1 MYALYVT
8 HPEVTIDP
16 ATPVP
21 LWSLSSVGEARAR
34 AFAQHPLAK
43 AVRRVV
49 ASNERKAI
57 ELGQAIAVFARAP
70 LTTEHEFAENDRSAT
85 GFVPPER
92 FEQLADAFFARPDEL
107 VEGWEP
113 ARAAQA
119 RIAGA
124 FEAAIALHDVT
135 KPIAFAGHGGVGTL
149 LKCYLAGREIS
160 RAEDQGRIA
169 NPKGG
174 NVLVIR
180 LSDMSV
186 HGDWTPM
193 EELAETLPF

>member
-8 HPEVTIDP
+8 HPEVSIDP
-16 ATPVP
+16 AVPVP
-21 LWSLSSVGEARAR
+21 QWSLSPEGEARAR
-34 AFAQHPLAK
+34 AFARHPLVK
-43 AVRRVV
+43 GVRNIV
-49 ASNERKAI
+49 SSTERKAI
-57 ELGQAIAVFARAP
+57 ELGQAMAVSARAP
-70 LTTEHEFAENDRSAT
+70 MVAEPDFDENDRSAT

-92 FEQLADAFFARPDEL
+92 FEQLADAFFAHPDES

-113 ARAAQA
+113 ARQAQA

-124 FEAAIALHDVT
+124 VEAAIALHDISR
-135 KPIAFAGHGGVGTL
+135 PIAFAGHGGVGTL
-149 LKCYLAGREIS
+149 LKCYLAGRDIS
-160 RAEDQGRIA
+160 RAEDQGRLG

-180 LSDMSV
+180 LSDLSLQ
-186 HGDWTPM
+186 GDWVPM